1 MKRSIF
7 NHKIGIIGGGQL
19 GKMILN
25 ETNKWSLN
33 ISILDSNK
41 NSPCKNLCN
50 GFYVGDLLDYE
61 TVLNFGR
68 QCDLITYEIE
78 HINTQALFDL
88 EKEGIIV
95 YPKAETLKIIQD
107 KNTQKEFYKRNE
119 LPTADF
125 SFYKSIDDLK
135 IGIKEGKVEFPSVW
149 KKTKFGYDGFG
160 VKILKST
167 EDLNDIPE
175 SEMIIEKLVPFE
187 KEIAVIVARN
197 SKGKIK
203 NFDVVEMEFNEIS
216 NQVEFV
222 ISPSN
227 ISEEIKKEAIKIAIE
242 TAEKFNLIGLLA
254 VEMFLT
260 KDNQIL
266 INEVAPRPHN
276 SGHYTLD
283 ACNTSQ
289 FEQHI
294 RAILGLE
301 LGDVSQKG
309 KAIMLNLVG
318 EENFFGKVIYSNL
331 DDALADD
338 SSYVHIYG
346 KEETRPNRKM
356 GHITIICDNFE
367 DAYTKAKN
375 FKNTIKVKSIN
386 NG

>member
-107 KNTQKEFYKRNE
+107 KNSQKEFYKRNE

-125 SFYKSIDDLK
+125 SFYKNIDDLK
-135 IGIKEGKVEFPSVW
+135 IGIQEGRVEFPSVW

-160 VKILKST
+160 VKILKSS

-175 SEMIIEKLVPFE
+175 SEMIIEKLIPFE

-227 ISEEIKKEAIKIAIE
+227 ISDDIKKEAIKIAIE

-260 KDNQIL
+260 KDNKIL

-294 RAILGLE
+294 RAILDLE

-331 DDALADD
+331 NDALADN

-367 DAYTKAKN
+367 DAYIKAKN